1 MSDFDVT
8 SFVST
13 PKKDVLS
20 ILILQR
26 RNELIDQIN
35 EVYSNELR
43 KHRSKI
49 AISNLKGSILSLII
63 EVYVMFDEWLRSNQG
78 KKAVKNRGLSIN
90 TAEKFIKLIEKKNK
104 CEDILPLY
112 LLIEGMLYAK
122 KIIRVDTRPKIDK
135 TRWENSNKA
144 AGLD

>member
-49 AISNLKGSILSLII
+49 SISNLKGSILSLVI
-63 EVYVMFDEWLRSNQG
+63 EVYVMFDEWLKSSQG
-78 KKAVKNRGLSIN
+78 EAAIKDRDLSIDS
-90 TAEKFIKLIEKKNK
+90 AEDFVKQVEKKNK
-104 CEDILPLY
+104 CEDILKLY
-112 LLIEGMLYAK
+112 LLIESMLYAK
-122 KIIRVDTRPKIDK
+122 KIIRVDTKPRIDS

-144 AGLD
+144 AGL